1 MTLTILEEPTID
13 LGSSMSS
20 TVSVFGR
27 EINLSVP
34 FSPKSPSVIWAKMFT
49 QGVIRALI
57 YLIPGR
63 GPLGP
68 SSLLMEEEG
77 PEGPSKQTHLS
88 KPS

>member
-1 MTLTILEEPTID
+1 
-13 LGSSMSS
+13 
-20 TVSVFGR
+20 
-27 EINLSVP
+27 
-34 FSPKSPSVIWAKMFT
+34 MFT

-68 SSLLMEEEG
+68 SSLLTVEEG

-88 KPS
+88 NPS